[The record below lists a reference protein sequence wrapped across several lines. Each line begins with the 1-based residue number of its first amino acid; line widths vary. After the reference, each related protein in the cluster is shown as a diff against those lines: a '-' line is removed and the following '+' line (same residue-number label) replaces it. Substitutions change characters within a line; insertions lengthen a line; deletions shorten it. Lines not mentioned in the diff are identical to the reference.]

1 MNTTPTLISILLVDD
16 HAIVREGY
24 CSLLSKQPNMRV
36 VAEASN
42 SVDAYQLFKE
52 YEPDVVITDLTM
64 PGMSGLEVI
73 GRIKQRNR
81 NAKILVFS
89 MHQNPSFALQAC
101 RAGALGY
108 VTKSSSP
115 EILLQAIHEVYAGR
129 HTFSTDIAQ
138 ALALEQLGSEAIAL
152 DTLTTREFEILRL
165 LVEAKSPDDI
175 AQTLNI
181 SPKTVCNC
189 HYLIK
194 RKLGVTSDIELTRL
208 AIKLNVISLLEFKN
222 ISLTEAEVISESL
235 TTPAS

>member
-1 MNTTPTLISILLVDD
+1 MNTTQPLISILLVDD

-165 LVEAKSPDDI
+165 LVEAKSSDDI

-222 ISLTEAEVISESL
+222 ISLTETEVISEPL

>member
-1 MNTTPTLISILLVDD
+1 MNTTQPLISILLVDD

-89 MHQNPSFALQAC
+89 MHLNPSFALQGC

-165 LVEAKSPDDI
+165 LVEAKSSDDI

-222 ISLTEAEVISESL
+222 ISLTETEVISEPL